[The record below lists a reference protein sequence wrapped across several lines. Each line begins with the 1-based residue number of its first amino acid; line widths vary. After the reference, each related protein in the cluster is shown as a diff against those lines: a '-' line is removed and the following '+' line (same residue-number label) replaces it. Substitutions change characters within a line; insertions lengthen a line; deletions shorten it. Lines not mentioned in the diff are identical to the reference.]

1 MTIVE
6 RSFREMT
13 DFFRGI
19 GAADLRHTHKTYLA
33 HGISVYTDLKKWG
46 CDEEL
51 CRVGMFHSIYGTEKF
66 QAFTLPLQRR
76 EEIQALIGERAER
89 LSYLNCAVLRTSIDP
104 NLQNADGPFVIEDRI
119 AGESVELSRQDFD
132 DLVRVHLCDWLE
144 QVPRSEEWDYRR
156 VAYRKM
162 AEWLGGMALASFN
175 EVYAGH

>member
-1 MTIVE
+1 MTVVE
-6 RSFREMT
+6 RTFREMT
-13 DFFRGI
+13 DFFQEI

-51 CRVGMFHSIYGTEKF
+51 CRVGLFHSIYGTEKF
-66 QAFTLPLQRR
+66 RAFTLPLEWR
-76 EEIQALIGERAER
+76 EQIRALIGERAER
-89 LSYLNCAVLRTSIDP
+89 LSYLNCAVLRASIDS
-104 NLQNADGPFVIEDRI
+104 NLDNEDGPFTIDDRI
-119 AGESVELSRQDFD
+119 TGQSVELSREDFD

-156 VAYRKM
+156 DGYRKM
-162 AEWLGGMALASFN
+162 AEWLGGVALESFD

>member
-1 MTIVE
+1 MTVVE

-13 DFFRGI
+13 DFFQEI

-66 QAFTLPLQRR
+66 QAFTLPLERR
-76 EEIQALIGERAER
+76 GELGELIGERAER
-89 LSYLNCAVLRTSIDP
+89 LVYLNCVVVRASIEP
-104 NLQNADGPFVIEDRI
+104 NLESAEGPFAIEDRI
-119 AGESVELSRQDFD
+119 AGAKVELSREDFD

-144 QVPRSEEWDYRR
+144 QVPRSEEWMYRR
-156 VAYRKM
+156 EAYRQM
-162 AEWLGGMALASFN
+162 AEWLGGLALASFAK
-175 EVYAGH
+175 VYAGH

>member
-1 MTIVE
+1 
-6 RSFREMT
+6 MT
-13 DFFRGI
+13 DFFQAI
-19 GAADLRHTHKTYLA
+19 GAADLQHTHKTYLA
-33 HGISVYTDLKKWG
+33 HGISVYTDLKKWQ

-76 EEIQALIGERAER
+76 EEIRALIGERAER

-119 AGESVELSRQDFD
+119 AEESVELSRQDFD

-144 QVPRSEEWDYRR
+144 QVPRAEEWDYRR
-156 VAYRKM
+156 GAYRKM
-162 AEWLGGMALASFN
+162 AEWLGGVVLASFD

>member
-13 DFFRGI
+13 DFFQEI

-33 HGISVYTDLKKWG
+33 HGISVYTDLKQWG

-66 QAFTLPLQRR
+66 QSFTLPLERR
-76 EEIQALIGERAER
+76 GEIRALIGERAER
-89 LSYLNCAVLRTSIDP
+89 LSYLNCAVLRASIDP
-104 NLQNADGPFVIEDRI
+104 NLASEEGPFVIDDRI
-119 AGESVELSRQDFD
+119 TGEPVELSREDFD

-144 QVPRSEEWDYRR
+144 QVPRSDEWGYRR
-156 VAYRKM
+156 DAYRKM
-162 AEWLGGMALASFN
+162 AEWLGGVALESFE